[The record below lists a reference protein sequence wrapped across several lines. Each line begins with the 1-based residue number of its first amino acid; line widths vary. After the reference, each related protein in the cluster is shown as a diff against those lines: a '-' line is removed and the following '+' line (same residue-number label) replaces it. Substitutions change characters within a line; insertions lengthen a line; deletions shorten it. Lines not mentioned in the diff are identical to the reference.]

1 MNFKCNMVNMVWV
14 DRGIILTIIKC
25 ITKFYGE
32 IMNKNIY
39 IENDMYRNIIS
50 KIFKNMSFTNKVG
63 KNTFYFNIRKIIK
76 KQDIV
81 IDHIKSNVGFINGS
95 SFMLV
100 PYYDNNDPLIAY
112 KYNKKNIKDVNL
124 ILSSINSFSRCERGN
139 YNDTIWDYYIEY
151 YIINKYCNFFNNSK
165 YNNVVQFINNYLNHT
180 YFHVM
185 KYKYIPIYFN
195 MGNNSTKKKSL
206 KCKKQECPKYKKQVN
221 FENKQSSQ
229 KNPIDEN
236 SVESSQLCSNIKQ
249 KYINIIKILTKKL
262 NRLNNI
268 IEKK

>member
-14 DRGIILTIIKC
+14 DRGIILTIIKF

-50 KIFKNMSFTNKVG
+50 KIFRNMSFTNKVG

-81 IDHIKSNVGFINGS
+81 IDHIKNNIGFINGS

-112 KYNKKNIKDVNL
+112 KYSKKDKKDVNL
-124 ILSSINSFSRCERGN
+124 ILKSTNSFSRCGRGN
-139 YNDTIWDYYIEY
+139 YNNTIWDFYIEY
-151 YIINKYCNFFNNSK
+151 YIINKYCKFFNNSK
-165 YNNVVQFINNYLNHT
+165 CNNVIKFINSYLNHT
-180 YFHVM
+180 YFRVR
-185 KYKYIPIYFN
+185 KYKYVPIYFN
-195 MGNNSTKKKSL
+195 MGNNSTEKK
-206 KCKKQECPKYKKQVN
+206 CPIHEKKNCPECPECK
-221 FENKQSSQ
+221 EN
-229 KNPIDEN
+229 
-236 SVESSQLCSNIKQ
+236 NIKQ
-249 KYINIIKILTKKL
+249 PSEDKPKSATQKCPDNKQNYINIIRLLTNKINIL
-262 NRLNNI
+262 NDIMTN
-268 IEKK
+268 K